1 MRNQK
6 KLLLEQLD
14 RKLVPFKG
22 TEKVQ
27 VPDKGWVNN
36 IRITL
41 NMTLEQL
48 GSKLH
53 MTRQGIKKIEERE
66 SSGAIS
72 LKLLKEAGEAM
83 DMHFVYGFVPKTGS
97 IEKLVE
103 MKARQL
109 AIKIVQRTNQNM
121 KLENQGNNEERISE
135 AVEELSNEI
144 KREMRKSLWD

>member
-14 RKLVPFKG
+14 RKLKPFKG

-72 LKLLKEAGEAM
+72 LKLLKEAG
-83 DMHFVYGFVPKTGS
+83 
-97 IEKLVE
+97 
-103 MKARQL
+103 
-109 AIKIVQRTNQNM
+109 
-121 KLENQGNNEERISE
+121 
-135 AVEELSNEI
+135 
-144 KREMRKSLWD
+144 